1 MTRHESCLVIPTR
14 ATPTVVIIMRVASS
28 HAISRAS
35 LARRAMTSAPSSS
48 ATSSSPETRRGSAAT
63 PCRGKKKGFAEL
75 LNVRRR
81 EDAARDPSTWYNG
94 REPLRPGTYAPRA
107 RVPKEISPLPP
118 YANDG
123 HLPAYDERTTQIQS
137 TDADVEGM
145 RAAGRLAARVLDMA
159 EKMIVGGV
167 TTTNDIDVAVH
178 EMTIE
183 HGAYPSPLN
192 YGGFP
197 KSVCTSLNECICHG
211 IPDDTVIQNG
221 DIINV
226 DVTVYLNGYH
236 GDTSRTIMVGEV
248 TEEVRRL
255 VETTERALDAAIAVC
270 KPGMPVRKIGATIH
284 KIADE
289 AKFGVVDKFV
299 GHGVGKLFHSGPTV
313 RHHRNNDPGVLKLGQ
328 TFTIEPMLTIGSP
341 KDRMWKDGWTS
352 VTADGKWTARCEHTL
367 LVTEDGVEILT
378 ASPYRASLAAGQD
391 AA

>member
-1 MTRHESCLVIPTR
+1 MSQNSSNPSFVAPCPMR
-14 ATPTVVIIMRVASS
+14 AMALTQRASD
-28 HAISRAS
+28 AMSRAS
-35 LARRAMTSAPSSS
+35 VRRAVRAMT
-48 ATSSSPETRRGSAAT
+48 TSSSVRTSSRSNRSKSRTTTTTTFA
-63 PCRGKKKGFAEL
+63 KKKGFAEL
-75 LNVRRR
+75 LNVRVDRAR
-81 EDAARDPSTWYNG
+81 EEKTWYNG
-94 REPLRPGTYAPRA
+94 REPLKPGRYAPQVT
-107 RVPKEISPLPP
+107 VPSTISPQPP
-118 YANDG
+118 YARDG
-123 HLPAYDERTTQIQS
+123 HLPEYDDRVTQIQE
-137 TDADVEGM
+137 TEEDVEGM
-145 RAAGRLAARVLDMA
+145 RRAGALAARVLDMA
-159 EKMIVGGV
+159 EQMIVAGK

-178 EMTIE
+178 AMTLE

-211 IPDDTVIQNG
+211 IPDDTVIQDG

-236 GDTSRTIMVGEV
+236 GDTSRTIMVGNV

-270 KPGMPVRKIGATIH
+270 KPGTPVRKIGATIH
-284 KIADE
+284 NIADE

-341 KDRMWKDGWTS
+341 RDRMWKDGWTS
-352 VTADGKWTARCEHTL
+352 VTADGKWTAQCEHTL